1 MKIFVLGTRG
11 FPDVQGGIERHCEE
25 LYPRLVRFG
34 CQVTVLTRS
43 GYIFKDKRIREN
55 QGVNFIHV
63 WAPRNKYLEALSHTF
78 FGIIIARIHSPDIVH
93 IHAVGPSVLVPFA
106 RILGFRVIMTHHG
119 PDYLR
124 KKWGGFAK
132 FILRLGEY
140 LGVRYAE
147 HVIAV
152 SKTVGVEL
160 RKRFKGARISYIPN
174 GVNIPK
180 KSTNNRVLEEFGL
193 KPQQFIFTAC
203 RFVPEK
209 GLHDLITAYSSL
221 NQPKFKLVIAGD
233 ADHETIYSKKIKNCA
248 KQNNNVVM
256 TGFLNHA
263 QLSAFYANA
272 KLFVLP
278 SYYEGLPIALL
289 EAMSYNVPVLVSDI
303 KATREIP
310 LPEYR
315 YFPVHDRKILA
326 EKITELS
333 NHPLSMKEVNAN
345 RKIIR
350 ENYNWQKIAE
360 QTRFVY
366 GKVCNP
372 RSLR

>member
-25 LYPRLVRFG
+25 LYPRLVKFG
-34 CQVTVLTRS
+34 CPVTVLTRS
-43 GYIFKDKRIREN
+43 GYISKDKRTREN
-55 QGVNFIHV
+55 QGVKFIHV

-78 FGIIIARIHSPDIVH
+78 FGVIIARIHSPDIVH
-93 IHAVGPSVLVPFA
+93 IHAVGHSVLVPFA
-106 RILGFRVIMTHHG
+106 RILGLRVIMTHHG

-124 KKWGGFAK
+124 KKWGGIAK

-140 LGVRYAE
+140 LGVRYAH

-152 SKTVGVEL
+152 SKTVCVEL
-160 RKRFKGARISYIPN
+160 RKRFKGERIIYIPN
-174 GVNIPK
+174 GVNIPERPEN
-180 KSTNNRVLEEFGL
+180 SNVLKEFGL

-221 NQPKFKLVIAGD
+221 SQPKFKLVIAGD
-233 ADHETIYSKKIKNCA
+233 ADHETIYSKRIKNCA

-256 TGFLNHA
+256 TGFLTHS

-310 LPEYR
+310 LSEYR

-333 NHPLSMKEVNAN
+333 NHPLSMKEINAN
-345 RKIIR
+345 RKIMQ